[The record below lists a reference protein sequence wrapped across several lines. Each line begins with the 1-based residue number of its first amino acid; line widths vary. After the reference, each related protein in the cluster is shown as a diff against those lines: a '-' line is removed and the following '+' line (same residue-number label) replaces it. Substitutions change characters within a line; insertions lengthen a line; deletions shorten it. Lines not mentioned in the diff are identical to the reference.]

1 MMLIMG
7 VLDVNIAIFIVVMI
21 KLLFFVSKC
30 FYFAFVIVP
39 QVLSNKHMW
48 QLEKY
53 NKYIGKNVEIYM
65 KNNSII
71 NCKMIY
77 ISAIL
82 YDNVNIVMI
91 LETKEKTELMCC
103 SADVINIKNR
113 DMKQYTI
120 CLNEI
125 LLKKNMPFEIGS
137 NIIKYL

>member
-7 VLDVNIAIFIVVMI
+7 VFDVNIAIFIVVMI

-30 FYFAFVIVP
+30 LYFAFVIVP

-48 QLEKY
+48 QLKKY

-77 ISAIL
+77 INAIL

-103 SADVINIKNR
+103 SADVINMKIR

>member
-1 MMLIMG
+1 MG
-7 VLDVNIAIFIVVMI
+7 VFDVNIAIFIVVMI

-30 FYFAFVIVP
+30 LYFAFVIVP

-48 QLEKY
+48 QLKKY

-77 ISAIL
+77 INAIL

-103 SADVINIKNR
+103 SADVINMKIR